1 MTASVPPKDTEVGV
15 CPCSLLSSD
24 KRLGRVTAARRGVDC
39 RTEVGSTG
47 GQGWVPGAGV
57 TGSPRLGALGAFLR
71 PLVPVQWGARSLRRA
86 GGSRTSG
93 GVGGVGGGAGPSEPC
108 GTTGACPEPGRVHQT
123 HACGWHSPGAS
134 WAGGER
140 GGGLPPVFLL
150 KAVASFPG
158 WIVKHR
164 RLLWSIKFLEAISD
178 PVVRDGVFSTPLS

>member
-93 GVGGVGGGAGPSEPC
+93 GVGGWGVGRAHQSRVARRGPAQSQGECIRPMLVGGIPQGLAGLGVKGAGGC
-108 GTTGACPEPGRVHQT
+108 
-123 HACGWHSPGAS
+123 
-134 WAGGER
+134 
-140 GGGLPPVFLL
+140 LL
-150 KAVASFPG
+150 SF
-158 WIVKHR
+158 
-164 RLLWSIKFLEAISD
+164 S
-178 PVVRDGVFSTPLS
+178 